1 MRVPSRF
8 LTLAAL
14 AVFVALSA
22 APSARAEVLP
32 GVIQPTLPP
41 GTAGD
46 DGTDSLTPFEEAVIN
61 VGNEIL
67 HHNDTIG
74 EEGSDGVC
82 DRTSPP
88 PSPLPPCNLL
98 ATQASPLRSIAS
110 PLTTPPFPIPG
121 HRGQVG
127 GVSHPV
133 AIGFR
138 VPRVRR
144 GRARRVPGVRSQ
156 ATPGRTSLR
165 RRLRRRV
172 TSDAGRPR
180 AGLRGGK
187 RETRGV
193 IISWN
198 ARLLSHVSHPGIL
211 SPSLSHS
218 LSLRLVYLGL
228 TALV

>member
-1 MRVPSRF
+1 MYSTGVREAAAHSTAREHFDEPFAMRVPSRF

-14 AVFVALSA
+14 AVFVALAA

-74 EEGSDGVC
+74 EEGSDGVR

-98 ATQASPLRSIAS
+98 ATQASPLRSIAPPSRLPPS
-110 PLTTPPFPIPG
+110 PSQDIADKWAEYPIPWQSVFG
-121 HRGQVG
+121 FLVC
-127 GVSHPV
+127 VAVVPV
-133 AIGFR
+133 AYLACGPKR
-138 VPRVRR
+138 P
-144 GRARRVPGVRSQ
+144 PGELRSDEDYG
-156 ATPGRTSLR
+156 A
-165 RRLRRRV
+165 V
-172 TSDAGRPR
+172 
-180 AGLRGGK
+180 
-187 RETRGV
+187 
-193 IISWN
+193 
-198 ARLLSHVSHPGIL
+198 
-211 SPSLSHS
+211 
-218 LSLRLVYLGL
+218 
-228 TALV
+228 